1 MKKKKKKKKFLL
13 LLKTSRIIK
22 LRLVKRERER
32 DREVQNTIELSVYTR
47 IIILFKMDWKSPKL
61 NWVSQKLLGSF
72 FFFFFCFLFLSHLS
86 LEKLLVFPIFPFCR
100 KGGGERPNLIITNQ
114 WNSFKLKSHSSQFE
128 SKRKRKRKKKFNSTS
143 LSACWSYCKK
153 TKNQILLFY
162 FTSSWVSSR
171 TIITYTIY
179 IYTITMGG
187 WGGRVKILL
196 GRIRPNQ
203 LTNQPKC

>member
-1 MKKKKKKKKFLL
+1 MKKKKKKFLL

-72 FFFFFCFLFLSHLS
+72 FFFFCFLFLSHLS

-128 SKRKRKRKKKFNSTS
+128 SKRKRKRKKNSIQFNSIPQVYQ
-143 LSACWSYCKK
+143 LVDLIAKKQKIKYYCF
-153 TKNQILLFY
+153 ILQVPGFHQEQ
-162 FTSSWVSSR
+162 S
-171 TIITYTIY
+171 
-179 IYTITMGG
+179 
-187 WGGRVKILL
+187 
-196 GRIRPNQ
+196 
-203 LTNQPKC
+203 